1 MNYAAYRHTTSD
13 AAAAIRAAGIPA
25 DVVSLA
31 GGYYGVQLG
40 WGDRAPEGRAAV
52 HVIVCRDLDGNGEWI
67 AWCEDS
73 DGERFT
79 DDAVTIGHVR
89 PRDYA
94 SALMVGAVLTVAAQ
108 ITDV

>member
-1 MNYAAYRHTTSD
+1 MNYTAYRHSTAN
-13 AAAAIRAAGIPA
+13 AASAIRAAGIPA

-31 GGYYGVQLG
+31 GGYYGVRLG
-40 WGDRAPEGRAAV
+40 WGDRTPDGRTAV
-52 HVIVCRDLDGNGEWI
+52 HVIVCRDLDGNGEWV

-79 DDAVTIGHVR
+79 DDAMFIGHVR

-94 SALMVGAVLTVAAQ
+94 PALMTGATLTVAAQ
-108 ITDV
+108 IIDA